1 MLLSDVCL
9 SRTSGITLEQ
19 RPRKTKIC
27 IEMQLEEKYKRNKRR
42 DIELNNKKIKNKH
55 ALQLRRNPYN
65 ARIDQP
71 IHKLLASVFK

>member
-1 MLLSDVCL
+1 
-9 SRTSGITLEQ
+9 
-19 RPRKTKIC
+19 
-27 IEMQLEEKYKRNKRR
+27 MQLEEKYKRNKRR